1 MPSVFVRNFCIVPPD
16 SFFLLWFLPFLPHRV
31 EVYDKILSFANR
43 VGLTVTKINSLEVG
57 NKEVPVIDSV
67 PSEIEEMSKKEL
79 EKYIYTLPAKEL
91 KFVLCAEKAK

>member
-1 MPSVFVRNFCIVPPD
+1 M
-16 SFFLLWFLPFLPHRV
+16 
-31 EVYDKILSFANR
+31 
-43 VGLTVTKINSLEVG
+43 TVTKINSLEVG